1 MYNDVIQ
8 LLDQH
13 RLKEAFT
20 QLIALIEKTENWELK
35 PAVES
40 LQTTYNYMVQYAAQG
55 MEDPEEKISMPKY
68 IGVST
73 N

>member
-20 QLIALIEKTENWELK
+20 QLIALVEKTENWELNR
-35 PAVES
+35 
-40 LQTTYNYMVQYAAQG
+40 L
-55 MEDPEEKISMPKY
+55 
-68 IGVST
+68 
-73 N
+73 